1 MIWEYGYDNG
11 DQLVRAVKRA
21 TDPQGTVLQR
31 FASGYDQ
38 GGNRL
43 FEQIDD
49 TVTAWTY
56 DRLNRLVTQQAAGL
70 LRVAGSVNEPATVRV
85 QGRPASI
92 DASGLFVGGVQ
103 VAPGTTRFTVTAT
116 DASGNVATQSYDVD
130 QSGGVKTFS
139 FDANGNPT
147 ARCTW
152 RSSVLGSSR
161 ALCTVRERR
170 RP

>member
-70 LRVAGSVNEPATVRV
+70 LRVAGSVNEPARCACRDGRRASMRRGYSWVVCRSR
-85 QGRPASI
+85 QGR
-92 DASGLFVGGVQ
+92 
-103 VAPGTTRFTVTAT
+103 R
-116 DASGNVATQSYDVD
+116 
-130 QSGGVKTFS
+130 
-139 FDANGNPT
+139 
-147 ARCTW
+147 
-152 RSSVLGSSR
+152 GSR
-161 ALCTVRERR
+161 
-170 RP
+170 